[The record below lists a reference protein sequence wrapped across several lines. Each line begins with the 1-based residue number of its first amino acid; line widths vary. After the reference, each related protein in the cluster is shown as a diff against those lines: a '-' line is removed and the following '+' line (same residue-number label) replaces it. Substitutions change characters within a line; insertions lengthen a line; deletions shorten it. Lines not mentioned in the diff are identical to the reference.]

1 MSPFVFLT
9 LYSLCHR
16 DWSPW
21 GTDGWQTLRG
31 KEEGK
36 GKCGGW
42 VGRVWWGGVRVWV
55 RGEGKSKTEDKWLA
69 DPLGVRKWGWVWVWG
84 NGKSESKD
92 KWFAEFSTSKYLN
105 IKQKIIRIHQIFH
118 FFMHILKV
126 SSHSE
131 FGHSRGS
138 RFSFY
143 SYIIFLPHSYP
154 IATIPPWNVITI
166 CIKLFF
172 ITRWNNLAVL
182 DLKQFPSFLLYE
194 KSLFG
199 STPLASSLK

>member
-1 MSPFVFLT
+1 MYALQSRTFSKYLPGYRISFLNVLEYVTICLPNSLFAMSSGL
-9 LYSLCHR
+9 LSLGDR
-16 DWSPW
+16 
-21 GTDGWQTLRG
+21 
-31 KEEGK
+31 
-36 GKCGGW
+36 
-42 VGRVWWGGVRVWV
+42 
-55 RGEGKSKTEDKWLA
+55 WLA
-69 DPLGVRKWGWVWVWG
+69 DPVGKGKGRGVWVWVWVRWWGWVWG

-105 IKQKIIRIHQIFH
+105 IKQKIIRVHQIFH

-138 RFSFY
+138 RFLFY
-143 SYIIFLPHSYP
+143 SYISFLPHSYP